1 MRRSVLAMTM
11 ALPLAAFAQSAPA
24 EDGPQTLM
32 EHGRV
37 RQAATLSES
46 RLKSNPKDVESLR
59 VLATIRAIEKK
70 WDEAGDLAEK
80 AVAAAPN
87 DADAHYAAAQ
97 VAGMQAQAASV
108 LKKPGLAGRF
118 RKETEKALAIDPN
131 HENVLEG
138 MIAFHREAPGIVGG
152 DRKKGAEFAER
163 LMKVDPTRGWLQKAD
178 NAFDDKDSVTAESCL
193 RNAVMVKGEPRAKMA
208 LASYLIQP
216 WRNPDE
222 AEKLARE
229 AVAAEPWRAGGWT
242 VIAVREALR
251 KQWSEMDATLA
262 KAEAAIPGNFGPHY
276 QVARVLITE
285 KLDGARAEALLR
297 RYLTVQPEIGGPSH
311 AGAHWRLGQA
321 LEMQGKPSEAIA
333 EFQTAAKLDPKLDGP
348 KKDLKRLKG

>member
-11 ALPLAAFAQSAPA
+11 ALPLAAFAQAAPA

-118 RKETEKALAIDPN
+118 RKETEKEITYATSPTSTGCNRI
-131 HENVLEG
+131 
-138 MIAFHREAPGIVGG
+138 IQGG
-152 DRKKGAEFAER
+152 
-163 LMKVDPTRGWLQKAD
+163 L
-178 NAFDDKDSVTAESCL
+178 
-193 RNAVMVKGEPRAKMA
+193 
-208 LASYLIQP
+208 
-216 WRNPDE
+216 
-222 AEKLARE
+222 
-229 AVAAEPWRAGGWT
+229 
-242 VIAVREALR
+242 
-251 KQWSEMDATLA
+251 
-262 KAEAAIPGNFGPHY
+262 
-276 QVARVLITE
+276 
-285 KLDGARAEALLR
+285 LLR
-297 RYLTVQPEIGGPSH
+297 RLMISS
-311 AGAHWRLGQA
+311 WRWWPHGRNA
-321 LEMQGKPSEAIA
+321 LMHEWPQSCPC
-333 EFQTAAKLDPKLDGP
+333 
-348 KKDLKRLKG
+348 